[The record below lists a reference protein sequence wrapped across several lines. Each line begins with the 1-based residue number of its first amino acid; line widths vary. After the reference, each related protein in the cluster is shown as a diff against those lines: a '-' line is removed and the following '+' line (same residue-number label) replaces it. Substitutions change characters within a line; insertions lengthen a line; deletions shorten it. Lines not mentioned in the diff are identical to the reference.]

1 MASFLSIPV
10 PPLKK
15 LIMHVHVGSKRVYS
29 GVVDRD
35 KPPLEWIPTIL
46 QEASNHLG
54 APLQSNQIHPND
66 LAWTYNDINKAN
78 SWCDSLQVDAVRKL

>member
-1 MASFLSIPV
+1 MASFLIPA

-54 APLQSNQIHPND
+54 APLQSNQAHPND
-66 LAWTYNDINKAN
+66 LAWTYNDRVN
-78 SWCDSLQVDAVRKL
+78 SWCDSLQIDAVRKL